1 MNTFPWLGEMAAHSR
16 RGQLKVIKE
25 PKGAPGAPGGLCFP
39 HFYDT
44 HLGGGLAQDG
54 CSDLCHK
61 MNDFSVPG
69 VVASGQVK
77 PLDLQLR
84 GLAEPWQ

>member
-1 MNTFPWLGEMAAHSR
+1 MNTFPGLGEMAAHSR

-44 HLGGGLAQDG
+44 HLGGAWPRTDAQT
-54 CSDLCHK
+54 CVTK
-61 MNDFSVPG
+61 
-69 VVASGQVK
+69 
-77 PLDLQLR
+77 
-84 GLAEPWQ
+84 